1 MQLVEESQDGWH
13 TDGNAQFVVVVMLSD
28 PTNMLGGETEVR
40 CGDGS
45 VRKITYPAA
54 GYAVMLQVRWLPYLL
69 DIPSLMYSSNHPID
83 TIPQV
88 LLSALPRQQSNLK
101 NFWTQPP

>member
-1 MQLVEESQDGWH
+1 MQIPQMQLDKETRDGWH

-45 VRKITYPAA
+45 VRRITYPAA
-54 GYAVMLQVRWLPYLL
+54 GYAVMLQVHRPPCFVH
-69 DIPSLMYSSNHPID
+69 IHIA
-83 TIPQV
+83 
-88 LLSALPRQQSNLK
+88 SA
-101 NFWTQPP
+101 FYV